1 MLDMLDWRAG
11 RVRHVSRRG
20 KDMGVGS
27 MNQDE
32 RVSTPKERIEG
43 YYSEEVKARRIMKT
57 ESQITKENRND

>member
-1 MLDMLDWRAG
+1 M
-11 RVRHVSRRG
+11 RHVSRRG